1 MLQFIFNNKAKL
13 KCYFIVYYLLNL
25 KEIPQG
31 PKESLPSRTLGNK
44 LMLKVSKRNNIKRN
58 LFKVNNRDTRN
69 DVNLAKNS
77 VKVFKNISIDLFL
90 INFVRSS
97 PPEVFW

>member
-1 MLQFIFNNKAKL
+1 MLPKNLYPHIF
-13 KCYFIVYYLLNL
+13 
-25 KEIPQG
+25 
-31 PKESLPSRTLGNK
+31 RTLGNK

-58 LFKVNNRDTRN
+58 MFKVNNRDTRN

-77 VKVFKNISIDLFL
+77 VKVLKNISIDLFL